1 MLQNAKLGQRFAA
14 GRAAAGGHH
23 GEHIPAGDGG
33 KMREAGE
40 SLEGA
45 GKLMIIFIF
54 GHVYTLTVASEQKLF
69 RGPTLSR
76 SAGGVEGCGRFRHK
90 SPRR

>member
-40 SLEGA
+40 SLEG
-45 GKLMIIFIF
+45 L
-54 GHVYTLTVASEQKLF
+54 
-69 RGPTLSR
+69 
-76 SAGGVEGCGRFRHK
+76 
-90 SPRR
+90 